1 MTARTATEAA
11 PVPSRTLGE
20 LFASLPFHPNEGWVS
35 LFATAVMAVVVAL
48 SFIDAGWTLGGPIYS
63 GFLPWVA
70 LVGVAFGVA
79 GAKIGWGRWRTHLV
93 GALFAGIAL
102 PLIVGGI
109 VRPDAGWDVEGLG
122 IRYAYT
128 FIVARNVWTD
138 LVVNARPYTTE
149 SAYYH
154 LVLGTLVW
162 GAGLLAGFTVFGH
175 RRPLDAVVVL
185 GLVLIADMAVSRHD
199 QLLLLII
206 FSCAALLL
214 LIRTHVFEE
223 EVTWARRKIG
233 DPAAVRSLYLIAGT
247 QFVAITVLGAVLL
260 TWTASSAPLQG
271 LWKDLPQ
278 HLSSISQWLQR
289 IAPPGG
295 EFRGLGAVTFGD
307 NAITNGQWQPSDRVA
322 FRVRFPRGEAEQFKW
337 RAGTYAQYT
346 GYGWDWG
353 ETRTEPTAARAV
365 LLDGDVNG
373 DRPTPE
379 GRREIELQIIPDAF
393 VGSTVLAPN
402 TLFTVDRDTNAL
414 VLGASGWFTTVE
426 TTSGSS
432 AYSVTALVP
441 VFEDKAGGIAEPQ
454 LRAAGTDYP
463 AELKAIYTAL
473 PPDAMGVQST
483 ALLNIIRAA
492 VNAPKYA
499 DPANP
504 YDLARTMQ
512 DYLRDNSRFTYD
524 EDVRDER
531 NAQCAGVSTVECF
544 ARIKRGYC
552 DYYASTMAVLLRA
565 SGIPARVAY
574 GFLPG
579 AERGT
584 DGVEV
589 VGAWLAHYWVEV
601 YFPGIGWIEFDPT
614 GGGIGEPQAIPSGSP
629 LPATARPSGPGATF
643 RNNTNGPSFGT
654 GGPGGPTTPTNPGVG
669 PFIAIALILVMGVI
683 ALIYAAL
690 RRAPRRPMHPDQA
703 WGSLSRLAG
712 RFGLGP
718 RPSQTVYEYAGALG
732 DTVPAARV
740 ELTTIAR
747 AKVEFAYGRH
757 ELGVDGLR
765 RVAEAYQRLRFALL
779 GFILRRGLRRG
790 RAGGRGRGRR
800 GQGRG

>member
-1 MTARTATEAA
+1 MTAQSATEA
-11 PVPSRTLGE
+11 PVASRTLGE
-20 LFASLPFHPNEGWVS
+20 LFASLPFHPREGWVS

-48 SFIDAGWTLGGPIYS
+48 SFIEAGWTIEGPAAS
-63 GFLPWVA
+63 GFLTWVA
-70 LVGVAFGVA
+70 LIGVGFGVS
-79 GAKIGWGRWRTHLV
+79 GAKVGWGRWRTHFV

-122 IRYAYT
+122 IRLAAT
-128 FIVARNVWTD
+128 ILVAQNVWTD
-138 LVVNARPYTTE
+138 LVVNGRPYTTE

-154 LVLGTLVW
+154 LILGTLVW

-185 GLVLIADMAVSRHD
+185 GLVLLADMALTPNPP
-199 QLLLLII
+199 LLLLIV

-223 EVTWARRKIG
+223 EVTWSRRKIG
-233 DPAAVRSLYLIAGT
+233 DPAAVRNLYLIAGA
-247 QFVAITVLGAVLL
+247 QFVTIAILGAVFL

-271 LWKDLPQ
+271 LWRDLPQ
-278 HLSSISQWLQR
+278 HLVTISQWFQR

-295 EFRGLGAVTFGD
+295 EFRGLGSVTFGD
-307 NAITNGQWQPSDRVA
+307 NAVTNGVWQPSDKVA
-322 FRVRFPRGEAEQFKW
+322 FRVRFPRGETEQFKW
-337 RAGTYAQYT
+337 RAGTYSQYT
-346 GYGWDWG
+346 GFAWDWG
-353 ETRTEPTAARAV
+353 TPEPRTEPTAARTV
-365 LLDGDVNG
+365 LLDSNVNG
-373 DRPTPE
+373 DRPTSA
-379 GRREIELQIIPDAF
+379 GRREIEFQVTPVAF
-393 VGSTVLAPN
+393 VGSTVIAPN
-402 TLFTVDRDTNAL
+402 TILTVDRDVNAL
-414 VLGASGWFTTVE
+414 VLGTNGWFTTVE
-426 TTSGSS
+426 MTGALSP
-432 AYSVTALVP
+432 YSVTAAIP
-441 VFEDKAGGIAEPQ
+441 VFEDVAGGITEPR

-463 AELKAIYTAL
+463 AEVKAIYTAL
-473 PPDAMGVQST
+473 PPDAMGVQAT
-483 ALLNIIRAA
+483 ALLNAIRAA
-492 VNAPKYA
+492 VTVPAYG

-504 YDLARTMQ
+504 YDLALTMQ
-512 DYLRDNSRFTYD
+512 DYLRDPGRFTYD
-524 EDVRDER
+524 EDVRDVR
-531 NAQCAGVSTVECF
+531 NAQCADASTVECF

-565 SGIPARVAY
+565 AGVPARVAY

-579 AERGT
+579 TDRGA

-614 GGGIGEPQAIPSGSP
+614 GGGVGQPQAIPSGSP
-629 LPATARPSGPGATF
+629 AAATPRPSGSSATARSSA
-643 RNNTNGPSFGT
+643 NVPSFGP
-654 GGPGGPTTPTNPGVG
+654 GGPGGPTTPPNPGIG
-669 PFIAIALILVMGVI
+669 PFIAIGLILVVGVV
-683 ALIYAAL
+683 ALGFAAM

-718 RPSQTVYEYAGALG
+718 RPSQTVYEYAGSLG

-747 AKVEFAYGRH
+747 AKVEVAYGRH
-757 ELGVDGLR
+757 ELGADRLR
-765 RVAEAYQRLRFALL
+765 RVAEAYQRLRFALF
-779 GFILRRGLRRG
+779 GFILRRVFRR
-790 RAGGRGRGRR
+790 RGRR
-800 GQGRG
+800 GGRSQAG